1 MRVRIL
7 ASALALVLLPL
18 LQGCGATQTSS
29 NPFDSGGPGR
39 VTLEVLN
46 DNWQQ
51 VSLRVDTRAGQIYL
65 GRVEGETQE
74 TFVFSLDVAQEI
86 AIQVDVLAGGRCLTR
101 RTTVDP
107 GDVLEL
113 QIREIDCSR

>member
-1 MRVRIL
+1 MTVKTL
-7 ASALALVLLPL
+7 TPALALVLLPL
-18 LQGCGATQTSS
+18 LQGCGTARSTSS
-29 NPFDSGGPGR
+29 PFDSGGPGR
-39 VTLEVLN
+39 VTLEVQN

-65 GRVEGETQE
+65 GRVEGETRE

-101 RTTVDP
+101 RITVDP
-107 GDVLEL
+107 GDVLDL
-113 QIREIDCSR
+113 QIREIDCPR